1 VAPIDGKE
9 YAARRGPKP
18 QHTQSQVMKRD
29 RLAARDDLSVKRT
42 TGSAAKSGHAS
53 CGSGPEMNAPT
64 WSAK

>member
-42 TGSAAKSGHAS
+42 NSAQRRKAGMRVA
-53 CGSGPEMNAPT
+53 AQVRR
-64 WSAK
+64 

>member
-9 YAARRGPKP
+9 YAARRGPKA

-42 TGSAAKSGHAS
+42 NSAQRRKAGMRVAVQVRR
-53 CGSGPEMNAPT
+53 
-64 WSAK
+64 